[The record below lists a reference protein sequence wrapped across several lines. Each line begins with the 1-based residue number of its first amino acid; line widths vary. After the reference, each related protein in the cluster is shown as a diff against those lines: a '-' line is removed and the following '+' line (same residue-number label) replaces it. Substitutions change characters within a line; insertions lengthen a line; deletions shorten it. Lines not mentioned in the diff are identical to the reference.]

1 MAPTVLFRH
10 LEKSVALRF
19 GQIERLLV
27 SFSLCRTKLNRLQWS
42 HFMNTV
48 HWTVFKLRIWIF
60 SFIFESKLLRFD
72 SVLVTKFIPRSRLL
86 FIMMN
91 SWCLHGATKAVCV
104 TETSPNFGI
113 AESITLEALLSV
125 VRRRSSRTGNEQLL
139 YSPQIRRKIHN
150 LRTAAGC
157 DGCNG

>member
-104 TETSPNFGI
+104 TPKLHQIS
-113 AESITLEALLSV
+113 ALRRALLSV